1 MKMTATAWW
10 PTLLVLLICLALPE
24 SAAARLITTAD
35 LVIVEKGDRKLHLV
49 SNGQVFRSYDIS
61 LGSNPVGHKM
71 YKGDGRTPE
80 GRYYLDWRN
89 PQSRFHKSI
98 HISYPNDRDRERA
111 RHLGRPPGGHIMI
124 HGIPNQY
131 RRAPELFVGL
141 DWTEGCIAVRNED
154 MEEIWQLVAD
164 HTPIEIYP

>member
-1 MKMTATAWW
+1 MKPSSIM
-10 PTLLVLLICLALPE
+10 LVLFVVALL
-24 SAAARLITTAD
+24 SAGTPLTASARLISTAD
-35 LVIVEKGDRKLHLV
+35 LVIVEKSQRKLHLV
-49 SNGQVFRSYDIS
+49 SNGHVFRSYDIA
-61 LGSNPVGHKM
+61 LGANPVGHKL

-89 PQSRFHKSI
+89 PQSRFHKSM
-98 HISYPNDRDRERA
+98 HISYPNERDRERA
-111 RHLGRPPGGHIMI
+111 QRLGRSPGGHIMI
-124 HGIPNQY
+124 HGIPNRY
-131 RRAPELFVGL
+131 RRAPELFEGL